1 MRNQIETQLEV
12 QLENRNRLTA
22 LFRPLLIIP
31 AYIFLTAFSNWA
43 SEENEIATWTIGFLF
58 FPTLLAIVFR
68 GKYPTYALAF
78 NQALL
83 DLSLRFTSY
92 LFLLT
97 DKYPSIEANETVKTT
112 LPDVQGGRALNRWL
126 PLVKWFLAI
135 PLYLVGFVYALY
147 AGLFVIFGWVSIVLT
162 GAMPQKA
169 ADVICQVIAFW
180 NRVTGYT
187 FLLVTDEYPSFKL

>member
-147 AGLFVIFGWVSIVLT
+147 AGLSVVFGWVSIVLT

>member
-1 MRNQIETQLEV
+1 MSNQIETQLEV

-22 LFRPLLIIP
+22 FFRPVMIIP

-68 GKYPTYALAF
+68 GIYPSYALTF

-92 LFLLT
+92 LLLLT

-112 LPDVQGGRALNRWL
+112 LPDVQGGRNLNRWL
-126 PLVKWFLAI
+126 PLVKWFLAL
-135 PLYLVGFVYALY
+135 PLYFVGFIYALY
-147 AGLFVIFGWVSIVLT
+147 AGIYVVLAWFSIVLT
-162 GAMPQKA
+162 GVMPTSA
-169 ADVICQVIAFW
+169 ADVICKVISYW
-180 NRVTGYT
+180 NRVTGYA